1 MLDRKIWEVENQIEN
16 KEELEA
22 RFDSRKS
29 FYKKAFIL
37 YCKNGDIVLQSYN
50 TIVAVLKPNGDFES
64 VKYSQT
70 TNRHIR
76 EFERQFVD

>member
-1 MLDRKIWEVENQIEN
+1 MLDRNIWEVENQIES
-16 KEELEA
+16 KEELDA

-29 FYKKAFIL
+29 FYKKAYIL
-37 YCKNGDIVLQSYN
+37 YCKNGDIALQSYS

-64 VKYSQT
+64 GKYSQT

-76 EFERQFVD
+76 EFQKQFVY